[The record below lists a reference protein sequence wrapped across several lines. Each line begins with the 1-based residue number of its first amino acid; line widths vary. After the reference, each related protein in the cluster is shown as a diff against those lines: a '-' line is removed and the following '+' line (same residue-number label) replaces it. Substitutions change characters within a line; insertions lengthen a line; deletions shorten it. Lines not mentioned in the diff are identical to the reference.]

1 MSQQAINIDDIPI
14 GGTKPKTFEEILE
27 ENLRKMGQDPSAV
40 LPDSNP
46 QSRVNEDEEGRK
58 KEFLKR
64 KSQKS
69 NAVAVPTK
77 KYNYYVENFE
87 EGKKKETRS
96 TSAAPERTNSGFN
109 KNNSSALEEPQS
121 FAKPHLNNSNH

>member
-1 MSQQAINIDDIPI
+1 
-14 GGTKPKTFEEILE
+14 
-27 ENLRKMGQDPSAV
+27 V
-40 LPDSNP
+40 PDSNP
-46 QSRVNEDEEGRK
+46 QSKARDDDEGRK

-87 EGKKKETRS
+87 EGKKKEPRS

-109 KNNSSALEEPQS
+109 KNNNNLSSVEEPQS